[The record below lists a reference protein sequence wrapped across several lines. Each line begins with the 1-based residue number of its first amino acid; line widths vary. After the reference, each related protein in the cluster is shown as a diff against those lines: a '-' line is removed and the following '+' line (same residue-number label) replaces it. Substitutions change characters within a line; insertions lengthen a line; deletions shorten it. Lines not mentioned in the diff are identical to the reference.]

1 MRRRFRRELRPSRAP
16 APLWRRAA
24 GVVLDAAVV
33 AFIVGWFLLLRPE
46 SLGGQVTYIVI
57 RGSSM
62 APTYHDGD
70 VVLTRQQGSYHG
82 GEVVVYRVPQ
92 GQVGAG
98 HMVIHRIVGG
108 SPQTGFTTRGDNNS
122 FIDPWKPAAADVMGS
137 SWVHLPRLGRL
148 LVFIHQ
154 PLVPATLA
162 ALITAFTMMRSDQRR
177 IRPPS
182 MAPASL

>member
-1 MRRRFRRELRPSRAP
+1 MPE
-16 APLWRRAA
+16 PLWRRM
-24 GVVLDAAVV
+24 GGILLDATVV
-33 AFIVGWFLLLRPE
+33 AVMVGWFLFLRPG
-46 SLGGQVTYIVI
+46 SLGGPVTYIVI
-57 RGSSM
+57 HGSSM

-70 VVLTRQQGSYHG
+70 VVLTRQQGSYHA

-98 HMVIHRIVGG
+98 HMVIHRLVGG

-122 FIDPWKPAAADVMGS
+122 FIDPWKPTAADVMGS

-154 PLVPATLA
+154 PLVPATVA
-162 ALITAFTMMRSDQRR
+162 ALITVFTIMRSDQRR
-177 IRPPS
+177 VRPPATVPGS
-182 MAPASL
+182 R